1 MGNSPM
7 APGRLLRRAL
17 RGRAGR
23 AWLAG
28 SGVAAASLLGLV
40 LVAAYRGATSG
51 VAAYSGQDGFDV
63 WVAPRGVDNLVR
75 SAGQLPVGAE
85 EAVRKIAGI
94 ADVGPI
100 LRTFAAVEAGPAGD
114 RRRLTLLVI
123 GYRGPEGLGGPPR
136 LSAGRGPESPD
147 EIALDRA
154 AAHRLGIGPGAM
166 VDVSGDRARVVG
178 LTRGTNLLATQ
189 FAFVD
194 YQAADDALGAMGRP
208 SFLVVRLAPGAAPGS
223 AKQAIEEQVPRSS
236 AFSRDEFVGNNV
248 REISAGV
255 LPVLAL
261 VTVLGFAVAV
271 ALVALLAQGLADDR
285 RRDVAVLLALGASAR
300 AVGLGVLAHVE
311 KVVLLGTAAGV
322 AAAWVTAA
330 VLERFAPTVELSFRA
345 TDPMAVP
352 AAFGAAAAL
361 AALGPVLR
369 LGRVDPVEAFRP

>member
-1 MGNSPM
+1 MGNSLR
-7 APGRLLRRAL
+7 PGRLLRRAL

-28 SGVAAASLLGLV
+28 SGVAASSLLALA
-40 LVAAYRGATSG
+40 LLAAHRGATSG

-75 SAGQLPVGAE
+75 SAGQLPVGGEDAIRTIPG
-85 EAVRKIAGI
+85 V

-100 LRTFAAVEAGPAGD
+100 LRTFAAVEAGPDGD

-123 GYRGPEGLGGPPR
+123 GYRGPAGLGGPPR
-136 LSAGRGPESPD
+136 LSAGRGPERPD

-154 AAHRLGIGPGAM
+154 AAHRLGVGPGATI
-166 VDVSGDRARVVG
+166 DVAGDRARVVG
-178 LTRGTNLLATQ
+178 VTRGTNLLATQ

-194 YQAADDALGAMGRP
+194 HQAADDALGAMGRP
-208 SFLVVRLAPGAAPGS
+208 SFLVVRLAPGAPLES
-223 AKQAIEEQVPRSS
+223 VKKAIEERVPRSA

-261 VTVLGFAVAV
+261 VTGLGFAVAV

-285 RRDVAVLLALGASAR
+285 RRDVAILLALGASAR

-311 KVVLLGTAAGV
+311 KVVFLGAAAGA
-322 AAAWVTAA
+322 AAAWVTSA
-330 VLERFAPTVELSFRA
+330 VLDLLAPTVELSFRA
-345 TDPMAVP
+345 TDPIVAP

-369 LGRVDPVEAFRP
+369 LARIDPVEAFRP